1 MFFYSDAN
9 MYRKDAI
16 YLPNTQ
22 IYVLTISLI
31 MKVF

>member
-1 MFFYSDAN
+1 MRI

-22 IYVLTISLI
+22 IYVLTIYLI